1 MRDEPLPGMPE
12 VTPPQVKEPAAGRMS
27 RYTGRRRLCDRCVQT
42 IHAVGVSVAPYPM
55 PARWHVVGADFRLH
69 LCSRCKEDYNP

>member
-12 VTPPQVKEPAAGRMS
+12 VAEPQVKAPAGQRMS

-55 PARWHVVGADFRLH
+55 PAKWRLTCPDQDVY
-69 LCSRCKEDYNP
+69 LCYRCKEDYP